1 MNTAA
6 TMRWVCTVCGYVHE
20 GPEPP
25 EECPVCGA
33 GPDLFEA
40 EAEPGTTDS
49 ASPGTPAPEEYLAAW
64 ARDTDGFETKF
75 ARIKALASGAPSE
88 ISPMRTQQPFPSWES
103 VLFRGAQLARLPRN
117 EDEPVNTRTVLGRSA
132 AKPLAIAMP
141 FYVSHMSFGA
151 LSREAKIA
159 LARGSR
165 MAGTL
170 ICSGEGG
177 LLPEERAEAAL
188 YIYELGTATFSHRD
202 DAIRQ
207 ADAVE
212 IKIGQA
218 AKPGL
223 GGHLPAEKVTE
234 EIARVRG
241 IPAGHDSVSPGRF
254 SGINKK
260 GDLKTVAE
268 RVRGLLDGKP
278 LGIKLTASHIEDDL
292 AEALEAGPDFITIDC
307 RGGATGAAPTYI
319 KDNVCL
325 PPVFALYRARKFLDR
340 AGSRVTLCV
349 TGGFRDSADI
359 AKALALGADAVA
371 LATAS
376 LIAIGCQQ
384 YRVCHTG
391 RCPVGITTQD
401 PELRKR
407 LDVDQ
412 SAQRLAD
419 FYAATCREVAD
430 FARINGRDDVHALD
444 LSDLVTLSNEIS
456 QNTGIEHA

>member
-1 MNTAA
+1 
-6 TMRWVCTVCGYVHE
+6 
-20 GPEPP
+20 
-25 EECPVCGA
+25 
-33 GPDLFEA
+33 
-40 EAEPGTTDS
+40 
-49 ASPGTPAPEEYLAAW
+49 
-64 ARDTDGFETKF
+64 
-75 ARIKALASGAPSE
+75 
-88 ISPMRTQQPFPSWES
+88 MRTQQPFPSWES

-254 SGINKK
+254 SGINTK

-278 LGIKLTASHIEDDL
+278 LGVLANYSQHYFGTAPVSADYFGLFCKHLAAKLGQQGDGLGHAPP
-292 AEALEAGPDFITIDC
+292 ACPYAK
-307 RGGATGAAPTYI
+307 GGGLPPKAAP
-319 KDNVCL
+319 
-325 PPVFALYRARKFLDR
+325 FE
-340 AGSRVTLCV
+340 RV
-349 TGGFRDSADI
+349 
-359 AKALALGADAVA
+359 
-371 LATAS
+371 
-376 LIAIGCQQ
+376 
-384 YRVCHTG
+384 
-391 RCPVGITTQD
+391 
-401 PELRKR
+401 
-407 LDVDQ
+407 
-412 SAQRLAD
+412 
-419 FYAATCREVAD
+419 VAD
-430 FARINGRDDVHALD
+430 PPGA
-444 LSDLVTLSNEIS
+444 
-456 QNTGIEHA
+456 

>member
-223 GGHLPAEKVTE
+223 GGHLPAE
-234 EIARVRG
+234 R
-241 IPAGHDSVSPGRF
+241 
-254 SGINKK
+254 
-260 GDLKTVAE
+260 
-268 RVRGLLDGKP
+268 
-278 LGIKLTASHIEDDL
+278 
-292 AEALEAGPDFITIDC
+292 
-307 RGGATGAAPTYI
+307 
-319 KDNVCL
+319 
-325 PPVFALYRARKFLDR
+325 
-340 AGSRVTLCV
+340 
-349 TGGFRDSADI
+349 
-359 AKALALGADAVA
+359 
-371 LATAS
+371 
-376 LIAIGCQQ
+376 
-384 YRVCHTG
+384 
-391 RCPVGITTQD
+391 
-401 PELRKR
+401 
-407 LDVDQ
+407 
-412 SAQRLAD
+412 
-419 FYAATCREVAD
+419 
-430 FARINGRDDVHALD
+430 
-444 LSDLVTLSNEIS
+444 
-456 QNTGIEHA
+456 